1 MELKI
6 IFVSSL
12 FVSLFYCVKSNPITN
27 EIITNNEIIETCD
40 WGYNTTDDLN
50 EVPAN
55 PDYIGKNDQIYV
67 RIEEDFDNEYVS
79 CTSKTNGEHPALLK
93 LLCIAG
99 FKTYGCDEQP
109 PPDRPCMLD
118 VLFSYSAPGKE

>member
-50 EVPAN
+50 KVPAN

-118 VLFSYSAPGKE
+118 VLFSYSTPGKE